1 MNTSPFHEM
10 LVYFHIPF
18 PRTAPKNND
27 QCSWLSKIHT
37 SESSVHFPPNVLT
50 GFFYLLD
57 PLDCDNDDEAD
68 DENDVRIEEG
78 VGQKLLDWL
87 RGVERKDGEKHHQN
101 LKSHIEVK
109 QSSNF
114 MLQQTL
120 IQTMIPISA
129 QQSFWV
135 LSKHL
140 IQTYSEFVNHKCIQY
155 P

>member
-1 MNTSPFHEM
+1 MN
-10 LVYFHIPF
+10 
-18 PRTAPKNND
+18 
-27 QCSWLSKIHT
+27 
-37 SESSVHFPPNVLT
+37 
-50 GFFYLLD
+50 
-57 PLDCDNDDEAD
+57 CDNDDEGD
-68 DENDVRIEEG
+68 DENDVKIEEG

-140 IQTYSEFVNHKCIQY
+140 IQTYSEFVNYRCIQY